1 MTLVSVVTPSF
12 NQSAYLE
19 QAIRSVLEQGYPD
32 VEYMVMDGASTD
44 GSVDIIR
51 KYSSRLTYWASEK
64 GFWTGRRHQQ
74 RHAACQG

>member
-19 QAIRSVLEQGYPD
+19 QAIRSVLEQGYPE

-51 KYSSRLTYWASEK
+51 KYSSRLAYWASEK
-64 GFWTGRRHQQ
+64 DSANSVRV
-74 RHAACQG
+74 